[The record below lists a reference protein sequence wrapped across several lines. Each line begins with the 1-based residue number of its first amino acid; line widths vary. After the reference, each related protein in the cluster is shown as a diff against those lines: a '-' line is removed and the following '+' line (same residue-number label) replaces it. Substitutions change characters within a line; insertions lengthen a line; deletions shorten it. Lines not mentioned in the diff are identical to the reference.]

1 MLESLEQKIKISVHS
16 LPETISRTVLRTHP
30 ILNNQWENINS
41 HQLIKNKNLVDF
53 ANWMMIVLSSRY

>member
-1 MLESLEQKIKISVHS
+1 MLESLEQKIKISVQS
-16 LPETISRTVLRTHP
+16 LPETISRTVLRTHPIP

-53 ANWMMIVLSSRY
+53 AN